1 MVNYHDQREIQL
13 DLDWYHSN
21 KKIVLK
27 LQHILAGS
35 ALLRTFLKQKYHC
48 VRVPNAKKN
57 FSIFLKDEFSGWL
70 TQANG

>member
-13 DLDWYHSN
+13 DLDYYHSH

-35 ALLRTFLKQKYHC
+35 TLVRTFLKQKYHC
-48 VRVPNAKKN
+48 VRVPNAKRF
-57 FSIFLKDEFSGWL
+57 FSLL
-70 TQANG
+70 

>member
-13 DLDWYHSN
+13 DLDYYHSH

-35 ALLRTFLKQKYHC
+35 ALVRTFVKQKYHC
-48 VRVPNAKKN
+48 VRVPNAKRFFN
-57 FSIFLKDEFSGWL
+57 LLKG
-70 TQANG
+70 